1 MTDHTPLPAT
11 TDPAVHDPL
20 AFTPVP
26 RAAPRS
32 NGWKPHVQRAFIEA
46 LAQSGSVKAAAA
58 RVGRSTHGAYLL
70 RRHPEAASF
79 AAAWDAAIDCAL
91 AQLEDATLT
100 RALHGTERKLVS
112 AGKLVATEQV
122 HNDRLAMFF
131 LRTRMRGK
139 YGTPNTRP
147 DAIGKMELARLK
159 KQWRKEWEEERRSP
173 DAEERAERIVRDFC
187 LRLRAQKEALESQK
201 TQDLYAAY
209 LASAAEDKAR
219 HIAERTSWYPHTKL
233 LGGEVAADE
242 AGAEAEGA
250 AVVDAEWDEEVGEA
264 PDA

>member
-58 RVGRSTHGAYLL
+58 SVGRSTHGAYLL

-112 AGKLVATEQV
+112 AGKLVA
-122 HNDRLAMFF
+122 NDRLAMFF
-131 LRTRMRGK
+131 LRTRMRGT
-139 YGTPNTRP
+139 YGTPNARP

-219 HIAERTSWYPHTKL
+219 HIAERTSWYPHTRL
-233 LGGEVAADE
+233 LGGSPAAEEE
-242 AGAEAEGA
+242 AGAEAAGA
-250 AVVDAEWDEEVGEA
+250 AVVDAEWDEEVGGE
-264 PDA
+264 

>member
-58 RVGRSTHGAYLL
+58 SVGRSTHGAYLL

-112 AGKLVATEQV
+112 AGKLVA
-122 HNDRLAMFF
+122 NDRLAMFF
-131 LRTRMRGK
+131 LRTRMRGT
-139 YGTPNTRP
+139 YGTPNARP

-187 LRLRAQKEALESQK
+187 LRLRAQKEALESQQ

-219 HIAERTSWYPHTKL
+219 HIAERTSWYPHTRL
-233 LGGEVAADE
+233 LGGSPAAEEE
-242 AGAEAEGA
+242 AGAEAAGA
-250 AVVDAEWDEEVGEA
+250 AVVDAEWDEEVGGE
-264 PDA
+264 